1 MKMLAA
7 MIFCLTSLFAGAADV
22 SFKGVK
28 PAVII
33 DVRTPQEY
41 AAGHIEGALN
51 IPHDRIAEGIRA
63 VKGLKKDQPV
73 LVYCRSGRRS
83 ALARQPCG
91 VMASKSARACG
102 VSRSRE
108 KVRVSLWAS
117 CMPSGTRLRCFSSS

>member
-73 LVYCRSGRRS
+73 LVYSAAAAVRRWRARRS
-83 ALARQPCG
+83 RVKVTAMCSTAA
-91 VMASKSARACG
+91 ASR
-102 VSRSRE
+102 RSR
-108 KVRVSLWAS
+108 AI
-117 CMPSGTRLRCFSSS
+117 